1 MQAKVSFTQKVKEE
15 LCSSTFSDEH
25 LRAFLAAF
33 IKVNGHLAI
42 SGGKSKIVCKTENAK
57 IAKFIYH
64 SIDRIYGITPRFSYS
79 KEMNFKKRISYSV
92 IIDEGDYIIGDLEI
106 SFIEGKIAKNIV
118 STDDAISGYISGA
131 FLAAGSVN
139 SPKNSNYHLEIALN
153 EENFAKWF
161 TKLILKYKATE
172 FTPKIV
178 KRRNNYVVYL
188 KRAQQ
193 VVDFLSMMGCS
204 NMTLEF
210 ESIRIDREFA
220 GLGNRLSNLD
230 SANYEKTTAAAQK
243 QIEDI
248 MILDKVFGLD
258 NLSNEKMKILA
269 KIRLNHDDF
278 TLFEL
283 SQEMTKVLGE
293 PISKSNINHI
303 FRAIHAK
310 AERVKGAIKKWKP
323 KSSSEC
329 V

>member
-15 LCSSTFSDEH
+15 LCSIPFSDEH

-33 IKVNGHLAI
+33 IKVNGHLTI
-42 SGGKSKIVCKTENAK
+42 RNGKSMIVCKTENAK

-79 KEMNFKKRISYSV
+79 KEMNFKKRITYSV

-118 STDDAISGYISGA
+118 STDDAISGYVSGA
-131 FLAAGSVN
+131 FLASGSVN
-139 SPKNSNYHLEIALN
+139 SPKNSNYHLEISLN
-153 EENFAKWF
+153 DESFAKWF
-161 TKLILKYKATE
+161 SKLIVKYKPAD
-172 FTPKIV
+172 FTPKVV
-178 KRRNNYVVYL
+178 KRRNNFVVYL
-188 KRAQQ
+188 KKAQQ

-210 ESIRIDREFA
+210 ESIRIDREFSSI
-220 GLGNRLSNLD
+220 GNRLQNLD
-230 SANYEKTTAAAQK
+230 SANYSKTMAAAEK

-248 MILDKVFGLD
+248 KIIEKVLGIE
-258 NLSNEKMKILA
+258 NVSNKKVKILM

-283 SQEMTKVLGE
+283 SQEMTRELGE
-293 PISKSNINHI
+293 PISKSNINHL
-303 FRAIHAK
+303 FRTIHNM
-310 AERVKGAIKKWKP
+310 AERYKGAVK
-323 KSSSEC
+323 
-329 V
+329 